1 VKPRPDETPE
11 PKAKL
16 SLDWVLLIIA
26 LALFW
31 AAVGI
36 AVWAFVPE
44 AA

>member
-1 VKPRPDETPE
+1 MLGPDDTQQ

-16 SLDWVLLIIA
+16 NLDWVLILIA

-31 AAVGI
+31 AAFGI
-36 AVWAFVPE
+36 AVWAMVPG

>member
-1 VKPRPDETPE
+1 MPGPEDTPE

-16 SLDWVLLIIA
+16 SLDWVLLAIA

-31 AAVGI
+31 AAFGI
-36 AVWAFVPE
+36 AVWAMVPG